1 MLRDDITT
9 DPVQA
14 EPPRFIKM
22 IVSTKLEANFTAVT
36 RHKRPIKVTPL
47 VHPEGQPDA
56 RLDKTNKKTQ
66 KINDIS
72 NTVYDRDLHSSTS

>member
-47 VHPEGQPDA
+47 VHPEGQPG
-56 RLDKTNKKTQ
+56 RKIRQNTQ
-66 KINDIS
+66 KDTKNK
-72 NTVYDRDLHSSTS
+72 